1 MSMPTASLQPYIR
14 QATEHQRLAY
24 TGGAELAVILDATIT
39 GGQLTVIDTH
49 SRRGDA
55 SPVHVHRHDDEA
67 FLLLDGQMTVWAGD
81 QRHILRPGG
90 IAFLPPQHPARG
102 PLRHRL
108 PGAGA
113 VHPGRTPGGHL
124 PGGRQGPGQAGARGL
139 AANSRC
145 GPQRCGAGRE
155 HGARA
160 TPRARR
166 LTAQVSAQDCAG
178 VGTARYRLAD
188 PCAAR
193 MYAADYPPPAGSQ
206 PPANRHAQPRPG
218 PGRAILGQWPGPAG
232 CWNGP
237 AASTS

>member
-90 IAFLPPQHPARG
+90 IAFLPRNIPHAVRCDIASRALVLCTPAGHQEAIFRAAG
-102 PLRHRL
+102 RDLAKPV
-108 PGAGA
+108 PAGWQPTQGA
-113 VHPGRTPGGHL
+113 VRNAAE
-124 PGGRQGPGQAGARGL
+124 QAGNTVLGPPHGL
-139 AANSRC
+139 
-145 GPQRCGAGRE
+145 
-155 HGARA
+155 
-160 TPRARR
+160 
-166 LTAQVSAQDCAG
+166 D
-178 VGTARYRLAD
+178 D
-188 PCAAR
+188 
-193 MYAADYPPPAGSQ
+193 
-206 PPANRHAQPRPG
+206 
-218 PGRAILGQWPGPAG
+218 
-232 CWNGP
+232 
-237 AASTS
+237 